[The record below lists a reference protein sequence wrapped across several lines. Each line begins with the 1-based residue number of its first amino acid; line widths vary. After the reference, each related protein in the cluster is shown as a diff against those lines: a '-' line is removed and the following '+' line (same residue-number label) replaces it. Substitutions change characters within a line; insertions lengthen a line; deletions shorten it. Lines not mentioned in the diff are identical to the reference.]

1 MVETW
6 YLQRSQKPSC
16 SWYGRPCRTSLS
28 SSWRSPPWS
37 RWASH
42 STILPERRAEESV
55 SGAALEALITIKSN
69 VAIRFT
75 VLRGIYKYT
84 CTHAHTTHTYTL
96 THPPFIYIHY
106 CWGQQKGCNCT
117 GLLTSLPLTLLA
129 LTDTLTPS
137 SIHTHFLIGVAGHRR
152 LVTYCERSSDSWSTG
167 ANVCACVCV
176 VCVYVCAHIIN
187 TLSMS
192 IKSTGKVN
200 KVLSR
205 VITLGSRCPYISTVS
220 CETGNEDRDH
230 NEVLSQQ
237 HQSCSPHYHSNGIWL
252 PCQRDQ
258 SSF

>member
-28 SSWRSPPWS
+28 SSWSSLPWS

-69 VAIRFT
+69 VAIRFK
-75 VLRGIYKYT
+75 VLRGIHKYT
-84 CTHAHTTHTYTL
+84 YTYAHTTHPYTL

-106 CWGQQKGCNCT
+106 CWGQQKGYNCT

-129 LTDTLTPS
+129 LTDILTPS

-152 LVTYCERSSDSWSTG
+152 FVTYCERSSDSWSTW
-167 ANVCACVCV
+167 AIVCMCVHACVLSVCMCV
-176 VCVYVCAHIIN
+176 H
-187 TLSMS
+187 TS
-192 IKSTGKVN
+192 ST
-200 KVLSR
+200 
-205 VITLGSRCPYISTVS
+205 P
-220 CETGNEDRDH
+220 
-230 NEVLSQQ
+230 
-237 HQSCSPHYHSNGIWL
+237 
-252 PCQRDQ
+252 
-258 SSF
+258 